1 MSFTCYPL
9 DGDHDG
15 VVLTGNLVIAV
26 HIVFTSVELYTL
38 LLPHGLSLIAVI
50 SVLKRTPLCDLAVRH
65 KVSLCAER
73 HRKGSREQI

>member
-15 VVLTGNLVIAV
+15 VFLTGNSVIAV
-26 HIVFTSVELYTL
+26 HTVFASVELYTL

-50 SVLKRTPLCDLAVRH
+50 SVLKRTALYDLALRQ
-65 KVSLCAER
+65 KVKA
-73 HRKGSREQI
+73 